1 MRNKRAW
8 PQQCWKSFANGS
20 NIVALRFGDHGTK
33 EVLGDVGWKVWPV
46 SNFAQQHPTTCNRVC
61 KLTQHVT
68 SNNAGS
74 CLLTVL
80 RPTANNKIKD
90 IQQPDEYETDS
101 DNESDEEGDFEV
113 VYGRTCMTRSGRS
126 VRDHDWC
133 VWIYEAGVILMV
145 IRLNLIYTYDSKN
158 RLREVLIVIAY
169 PFLLLRL
176 DNYVLFYFLHV
187 LINCTSGW
195 VYVNSPGDIHFW
207 I

>member
-1 MRNKRAW
+1 MLEELCKRIQHCCATLRWSRNKSSVGR
-8 PQQCWKSFANGS
+8 CGLKSLTGFKFCA
-20 NIVALRFGDHGTK
+20 
-33 EVLGDVGWKVWPV
+33 
-46 SNFAQQHPTTCNRVC
+46 TTCNRVC

-80 RPTANNKIKD
+80 RPTANNKIQD

-133 VWIYEAGVILMV
+133 VWVYEAGVILMV
-145 IRLNLIYTYDSKN
+145 IRLNLICTYDSKN